1 MKKNIIYT
9 MAAIA
14 ALTLA
19 GCQTEPLP
27 EEILPADEEPEAVQT
42 DTVRTFSFSIQATKQ
57 DDGATKALDLS
68 ADGKNLSLTWNQGD
82 RVEVFIRGKDW
93 VYASGTQLYHY
104 IKMVTLDATP
114 EADPKTA
121 ALEGEVFEKNV
132 PYNIARFPIEYSPH
146 YGNHSDTTYTL
157 DLYYPKADFVYTGQ
171 NGALKGNGSIEE
183 NYEYAFGRV
192 RITGVSEREAP
203 GYYDTN
209 YYKYSTTGATFRNQQ
224 SIYRF
229 GFNDGSGLVNFREFT
244 IYAGHDKLVTSR
256 SPLEKDIFYPTISTQ
271 GVGLDPDTPH
281 CAYDT
286 KYGPLTVTPGDV
298 QPDDKFYYV
307 SIRNEY
313 VGSATEADRYTF
325 VAYDTDGA
333 LYTGYKDI
341 PASVLNTHGRF
352 ISAKSVAV
360 TKVTIPEKTSGNVT
374 EIL

>member
-1 MKKNIIYT
+1 MKKNVIFT
-9 MAAIA
+9 IA
-14 ALTLA
+14 AVAALVLA
-19 GCQTEPLP
+19 ACQKEEEFIKEEAP
-27 EEILPADEEPEAVQT
+27 EQPAEVTAPQKVF
-42 DTVRTFSFSIQATKQ
+42 RFSINARKEADGDTKS
-57 DDGATKALDLS
+57 LDLS
-68 ADGKNLSLTWNQGD
+68 ADGSNLNLTWNQGD
-82 RVEVFIRGKDW
+82 KVDVYIRGKDW
-93 VYASGTQLYHY
+93 VYGGGTQLYHY

-114 EADPKTA
+114 EDDPKTA

-132 PYNIARFPIEYSPH
+132 LYNIARFPIEYRPH
-146 YGNHSDTTYTL
+146 DVSDTTYTL

-192 RITGVSEREAP
+192 RITGVSERGVP

-229 GFNDGSGLVNFREFT
+229 GFNGGSGLVNFREFT
-244 IYAGHDKLVTSR
+244 IYAGHGKLVTSR
-256 SPLEKDIFYPTISTQ
+256 SPLETDVFRDISTQ
-271 GVGLDPDTPH
+271 GVSLDPDTPH

-325 VAYDTDGA
+325 VAYDTSGA

-341 PASVLNTHGRF
+341 PASVLNKQGRF

-360 TKVTIPEKTSGNVT
+360 TKVTIPEKPAATIT

>member
-1 MKKNIIYT
+1 MKKNNIFT
-9 MAAIA
+9 VA
-14 ALTLA
+14 ALAALVLA
-19 GCQTEPLP
+19 ACQKEEEFIQEEVP
-27 EEILPADEEPEAVQT
+27 EQPAEVTAPQKVFRFSIDARKGDEE
-42 DTVRTFSFSIQATKQ
+42 D
-57 DDGATKALDLS
+57 TKALDLS

-82 RVEVFIRGKDW
+82 KVDVFIRYKDW
-93 VYASGTQLYHY
+93 DWTGNKLYNY
-104 IKMVTLDATP
+104 SKMLSLAATP
-114 EADPKTA
+114 ETDGKTA
-121 ALEGEVFEKNV
+121 VLEGVVAGESVYSNM
-132 PYNIARFPIEYSPH
+132 ASFPLDYKK
-146 YGNHSDTTYTL
+146 DTTYTL

-171 NGALKGNGSIEE
+171 NGALKGSGSIEE

-192 RITGVSEREAP
+192 RITGGSFREEEDDEYNAHW
-203 GYYDTN
+203 YYSYT
-209 YYKYSTTGATFRNQQ
+209 TTGANFRNQQ

-229 GFNDGSGLVNFREFT
+229 GFNGGSGLVNFREFT
-244 IYAGHDKLVTSR
+244 IYAGHGKLVTSR
-256 SPLEKDIFYPTISTQ
+256 SPLEADIFPDYYDTQ
-271 GVGLDPDTPH
+271 SLAPDAPH

-286 KYGPLTVTPGDV
+286 QYGPLTVTPGDV

-341 PASVLNTHGRF
+341 PTSVLDTQGRF

-360 TKVTIPEKTSGNVT
+360 TRVTIPEKTSGTVT